1 MPVLNTFVFRP
12 VEFWGGFFCLWFLLI
27 VENGFVE
34 GLVAEDTAMEF
45 VFWQAAEVVADF
57 FGGDVVGVF

>member
-1 MPVLNTFVFRP
+1 MF
-12 VEFWGGFFCLWFLLI
+12 GLI
-27 VENGFVE
+27 ILDGAVE
-34 GLVAEDTAMEF
+34 GLVAEDAAMEF